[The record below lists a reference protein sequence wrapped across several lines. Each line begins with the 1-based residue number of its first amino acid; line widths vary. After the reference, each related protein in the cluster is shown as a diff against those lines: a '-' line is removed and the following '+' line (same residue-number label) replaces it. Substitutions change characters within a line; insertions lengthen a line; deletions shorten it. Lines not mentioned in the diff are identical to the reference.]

1 LAPNRFI
8 PYQCAHDGFTAS
20 FVPQIF
26 TPGDS
31 IKASSGTLNITR
43 RAYFDINEV
52 GAPVSTR
59 K

>member
-1 LAPNRFI
+1 LAPNRFT
-8 PYQCAHDGFTAS
+8 PYQCAVDGFTAS

-31 IKASSGTLNITR
+31 ISPSSGKLNIAR

-52 GAPVSTR
+52 GAPVST
-59 K
+59 KK